1 MACLLPYETTMGIK
15 QLFSLAQPFLLATT
29 LLSAADAPKKFTVT
43 DFSFTTPA
51 GWERDETTCSMRK
64 AQLKVP
70 ASDKKESA
78 EVVFFY
84 FGEGNGG
91 GVKANVDRWMSQ
103 FQNQSNPKVEN
114 TKVGKH
120 DVTWVEVEGT
130 YLSGMPGGPRTPQP
144 NSMLYGA
151 IIENPSGNVF
161 VKMTGPASLVKS
173 SREAFKK
180 MIESAAQ

>member
-1 MACLLPYETTMGIK
+1 MGFK
-15 QLFSLAQPFLLATT
+15 QFFFLAQGLLLATT
-29 LLSAADAPKKFTVT
+29 LLSGADAPKKFTVS

-51 GWERDETTCSMRK
+51 GWEWVETTSSMRK
-64 AQLKVP
+64 AQLRVP
-70 ASDKKESA
+70 GPDKPDKNESA

-120 DVTWVEVEGT
+120 DVTWVQVEGT
-130 YLSGMPGGPRTPQP
+130 YLSGMPGGPQTPQP
-144 NSMLYGA
+144 NSMLCGA

-173 SREAFKK
+173 SKDAFKK
-180 MIESAAQ
+180 MIENAAQ